1 MLFGSIITQMKII
14 SKHKIFI
21 LSIVV
26 IYAFIIIN
34 FAKNLRDFYGYD
46 IRRLIHPMKMTMLNT
61 YGKWGFYFMQY
72 FPILLAFPASLS
84 FLKDK
89 DNGTEV
95 YLRSKFGNR
104 NYYYGKI
111 IAVFIMTF
119 IAFALPQFFEYIL
132 NIITF
137 PIEAIGDQSNLSTFD
152 PTYHEQVEKYWLSS
166 LWKANPYFYYIFYI
180 AMFSSVAA
188 AFAAFTVGLSMT
200 NIMKYKILALLPA
213 YLILTLLS
221 AVGSKINFPMNYVF
235 YLMSFDASEK
245 FDLLYP
251 MISLV
256 LFLISIVIARYKGK
270 EAI

>member
-1 MLFGSIITQMKII
+1 MLFRSTKTQMKII
-14 SKHKIFI
+14 SKQKIFI
-21 LSIVV
+21 LSIAV
-26 IYAFIIIN
+26 IYAFIVIN
-34 FAKNLRDFYGYD
+34 FAKNIYDFYGYD
-46 IRRLIHPMKMTMLNT
+46 ITRLIHPMKMSLLNT

-72 FPILLAFPASLS
+72 FPILLVFPASFS

-95 YLRSKFGNR
+95 YLRSKFGNG
-104 NYYYGKI
+104 NYYFGKI
-111 IAVFIMTF
+111 IAVFTMTF
-119 IAFALPQFFEYIL
+119 IAFALPLFFEYIL

-137 PIEAIGDQSNLSTFD
+137 PLEAIGDQSNLPTFD

-166 LWKANPYFYYIFYI
+166 LWKSNQYFYYIIFI

-188 AFAAFTVGLSMT
+188 SFAAFTIGLSMT

-213 YLILTLLS
+213 YLILTFLN
-221 AVGSKINFPMNYVF
+221 AVGSKINFPMNYIF
-235 YLMSFDASEK
+235 YLMSCDAGEK

-256 LFLISIVIARYKGK
+256 LILITAAIARYKGK

>member
-1 MLFGSIITQMKII
+1 MLFRSIKTQMKII
-14 SKHKIFI
+14 SKQKIFI
-21 LSIVV
+21 LSIAI
-26 IYAFIIIN
+26 IYVFIVIN
-34 FAKNLRDFYGYD
+34 FTKNLHDFYGYD
-46 IRRLIHPMKMTMLNT
+46 ITRLIHPMKMSLLNT

-72 FPILLAFPASLS
+72 FPILLVFPASFS

-95 YLRSKFGNR
+95 YLRSKFGNG

-119 IAFALPQFFEYIL
+119 IAFAFPLFFEYML

-137 PIEAIGDQSNLSTFD
+137 PVEAIGDRSNLPTFD
-152 PTYHEQVEKYWLSS
+152 PMYLEQVEKYWLSS
-166 LWKANPYFYYIFYI
+166 LWKSNPYFYYIIFI
-180 AMFSSVAA
+180 AMFSSVSAS
-188 AFAAFTVGLSMT
+188 FAAFTVGLSMT
-200 NIMKYKILALLPA
+200 NIMKYKILALIPA
-213 YLILTLLS
+213 YLIMSLLNALESKVGLT
-221 AVGSKINFPMNYVF
+221 MNYTY

-251 MISLV
+251 IIALV
-256 LFLISIVIARYKGK
+256 LFLITAAIARYKGK